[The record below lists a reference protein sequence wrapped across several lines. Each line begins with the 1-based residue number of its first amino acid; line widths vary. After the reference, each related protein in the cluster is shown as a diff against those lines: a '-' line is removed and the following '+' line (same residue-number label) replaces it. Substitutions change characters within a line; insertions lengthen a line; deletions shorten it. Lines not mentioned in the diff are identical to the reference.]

1 MTSIELE
8 LEVGMLLPERETLKH
23 HHKSGGV
30 SVSQGAFAMAGGD
43 ANAWN
48 ISLVN
53 THIVI
58 ILGGGGLPPA

>member
-30 SVSQGAFAMAGGD
+30 SVSQHAFAASFGGD
-43 ANAWN
+43 ATAVN
-48 ISLVN
+48 ISLVDVS
-53 THIVI
+53 IFVV
-58 ILGGGGLPPA
+58 LGGR